1 MASTV
6 RTRFAPSP
14 TGYLHI
20 GNLRTALFNWLF
32 ARRSGGSFILRVEDT
47 DVTRSSK
54 EFERCVMEDLRWLG
68 MAWDEGPDIGGDKGP
83 YRQSERLGIYK
94 DHCERLIK
102 EGRAYR
108 CYCSK
113 ERLEDLKI
121 SQSRAGVP
129 PRYDGRCKNLK
140 EPPAGA
146 VPAVRFKVPE
156 KTVTFIDGVHGRLS
170 FDSRVFGDFV
180 IVGSDGIASYNFAV
194 VLDDALMEITH
205 ILRGDDHISNT
216 PRQIL
221 LFEALGFNI
230 PSYSH
235 IPLVLSPDKTP
246 LGKRQGGATL
256 RALREDG
263 FLPDAVLNATARL
276 GWSFGTGF
284 LTLEELAAA
293 FSIDKLSVSPS
304 VFDME
309 RLKSFNKAAIERLD
323 SKSLLAIISDQ
334 AKGIDEIKAAK
345 TVDAVKS
352 NAVTL
357 KDIKALVAPFLG
369 EPVPTEEARSVLS
382 EPYAKAVIQA
392 FLIEAEK
399 APVLD
404 AAAYKTI
411 VPAVKKSTGEKG
423 KRLFM
428 PIRCALTGLSE
439 GIELEKVMELLGKET
454 VIKRLNLSIKGL

>member
-32 ARRSGGSFILRVEDT
+32 ARHSGGFFILRVEDT
-47 DVTRSSK
+47 DAARSSK
-54 EFERCVMEDLRWLG
+54 EFERCIMEDLRWLG
-68 MAWDEGPDIGGDKGP
+68 LAWDEGPDIGGDKGP

-94 DHCERLIK
+94 DCSDRLIK

-113 ERLEDLKI
+113 ERLEELKI
-121 SQSRAGVP
+121 SQSRAGIP
-129 PRYDGRCKNLK
+129 SRYDGRCRSLK
-140 EPPAGA
+140 EPQTG
-146 VPAVRFKVPE
+146 VIPAVRFKVPE

-221 LFEALGFNI
+221 LFEALGFSI

-246 LGKRQGGATL
+246 LGKREGGATL

-284 LTLEELAAA
+284 LTLEELSAA
-293 FSIDKLSVSPS
+293 FSIDRLSVSPS
-304 VFDME
+304 IFDME
-309 RLKSFNKAAIERLD
+309 RLKSFNKSFMERLD
-323 SKSLLAIISDQ
+323 SASLARLASLSAGDT
-334 AKGIDEIKAAK
+334 GEAALLRA
-345 TVDAVKS
+345 VEAVKA

-357 KDIKALVAPFLG
+357 KNIKALVAPFLG
-369 EPVPTEEARSVLS
+369 EPVLTEEARSVLS
-382 EPYAKAVIQA
+382 EPYAKAVIRA

-399 APVLD
+399 AAALD
-404 AAAYKTI
+404 EAAYKTI
-411 VPAVKKSTGEKG
+411 VQAVKKTTGEKG

-428 PIRCALTGLSE
+428 PIRCALTGATE

-454 VIKRLNLSIKGL
+454 VIKRLRLLIDGL